1 MPMKTIV
8 AVGHKQFGEQQFTHG
23 SEIPPDL
30 LPAEVVDYHVDRKEL
45 IEYDSSERRSLY
57 RLFHVFSDCDET
69 EPLTPEELNAYALP
83 P

>member
-1 MPMKTIV
+1 M
-8 AVGHKQFGEQQFTHG
+8 AG
-23 SEIPPDL
+23 SQ
-30 LPAEVVDYHVDRKEL
+30 
-45 IEYDSSERRSLY
+45 EYSERRSLY